1 MSEKPILFSGEMVRA
16 ILSGK
21 KTQTCRL
28 LKPQPKERFFFF
40 NTEREPKTFA
50 AKNADYHSPYFKGDV
65 LYVRETWGID
75 ESAFEQK
82 YVYRATDPEWQM
94 RQDGFKWHPSIH
106 MPKDAARIFLK
117 VKDVD
122 CLQLPDLVDWQ
133 LKAEGIEGD
142 FELVR
147 RVKFQSLWDSC
158 YGEGAYMLHPF
169 VWRIEFERIEK
180 GEAI

>member
-21 KTQTCRL
+21 KTQTCRP
-28 LKPQPKERFFFF
+28 LKPQPTGASK
-40 NTEREPKTFA
+40 
-50 AKNADYHSPYFKGDV
+50 ADYHSPFFKGDV

-82 YVYRATDPEWQM
+82 YVYRATAPEWQT

-122 CLQLPDLVDWQ
+122 CVQLPDLVDWQ
-133 LKAEGIEGD
+133 IKAEGIEGD
-142 FELVR
+142 SELVR
-147 RVKFQSLWDSC
+147 LVKFQSLWDSC
-158 YGEGAYMLHPF
+158 YGDGAYMLHPF

-180 GEAI
+180 

>member
-21 KTQTCRL
+21 KTQTCRP
-28 LKPQPKERFFFF
+28 LKPQP
-40 NTEREPKTFA
+40 TGA
-50 AKNADYHSPYFKGDV
+50 SQADYCYPYFRDDI

-75 ESAFEQK
+75 NTDGLQK
-82 YVYRATDPEWQM
+82 YVYKATDPEWQT

-142 FELVR
+142 SELVR

-180 GEAI
+180 GEVR

>member
-1 MSEKPILFSGEMVRA
+1 MSKKPILFSGEMVRA

-28 LKPQPKERFFFF
+28 LKPQPKGRFFFF

-50 AKNADYHSPYFKGDV
+50 AKKADYHSPYFKGDV

-82 YVYRATDPEWQM
+82 YVYRATDPEWQTL
-94 RQDGFKWHPSIH
+94 QDGFKWHPSIH

-133 LKAEGIEGD
+133 IKAEGIEGD
-142 FELVR
+142 SELVR
-147 RVKFQSLWDSC
+147 LVKFQSLWDSC

-169 VWRIEFERIEK
+169 VWRIEFERVEK
-180 GEAI
+180 